1 MKRLFDKD
9 TWQEIFGS
17 IQKNKVRT
25 VITMIGVLWGIFIY
39 IALAGSSKGLDN
51 GFERAFQ
58 SIAANSIFVWA
69 QYTSLPYAGYKSQRA
84 IQLKLGDADILRKR
98 VKGIKFIAP
107 RNVAGVFGS
116 AGGNIVRGNKT
127 GTYAIYGEFPEYIKI
142 ATAKIFDGGR
152 FINNSDI
159 EKERKV
165 CVIGERTLAELFEEG
180 EDPIG
185 KFISIN
191 KLNFRVVGVHK
202 FVQGGGFGDDGD
214 IYIPFAT
221 FKKIFNTGDNVNF
234 FMIAANDN
242 IDGVEVEKNIK
253 ATLKQIHKIDP
264 NDERA
269 IGGFNLGEVFKKIFN
284 TGDRVNFFMIAAD
297 ENIDGVQV
305 EKDIKATLKQIH
317 KIDPNDE
324 RAISGFNLGEVFKKT
339 MNFANG
345 LTFLS
350 LVVGIA
356 TILAG
361 VIGIGNILLISVKER
376 TKEIGIRRALGATP
390 SEVRSQII
398 LESVFLTILAGII
411 GIILGALVLYGI
423 NAATAD
429 MTDFPYTNPT
439 VPIPYVLGALTL
451 MIVLGT
457 LIGIIPAQKAVSIKP
472 IDALRE
478 E

>member
-17 IQKNKVRT
+17 IQKNKIRT
-25 VITMIGVLWGIFIY
+25 IITMIGVLWGIFIY
-39 IALAGSSKGLDN
+39 ITLSGSSKGLDN
-51 GFERAFQ
+51 GFERQFQ
-58 SIAANSIFVWA
+58 SIASNSIFVWA
-69 QYTSLPYAGYKSQRA
+69 QSTSLPYAGYKSERNITLK
-84 IQLKLGDADILRKR
+84 IQDADVLKKK
-98 VKGIKFIAP
+98 VKDIKFIAP
-107 RNVAGVFGS
+107 RIVAGVFGS
-116 AGGNIVRGNKT
+116 PGGNIVRGTKT
-127 GTYAIYGEFPEYIKI
+127 GTYSVYGEYPEYIKI
-142 ATAKIFDGGR
+142 ATSKIYDGGR
-152 FINNSDI
+152 FINESDI
-159 EKERKV
+159 KNQRKV
-165 CVIGERTLAELFEEG
+165 CVIGERTQLELFEEE

-191 KLNFRVVGVHK
+191 KINFRVVGVHK

-221 FKKIFNTGDNVNF
+221 FKKIFNTGDDVAF
-234 FMIAANDN
+234 FMIAANEN
-242 IDGVEVEKNIK
+242 ADGIKVEKDIK
-253 ATLKQIHKIDP
+253 ATLKEIHKIDP

-269 IGGFNLGEVFKKIFN
+269 IGGFNLGEIF
-284 TGDRVNFFMIAAD
+284 R
-297 ENIDGVQV
+297 
-305 EKDIKATLKQIH
+305 
-317 KIDPNDE
+317 
-324 RAISGFNLGEVFKKT
+324 KT

-361 VIGIGNILLISVKER
+361 IIGIGNILLISVKER

-398 LESVFLTILAGII
+398 LESVFLTILSGII

-423 NAATAD
+423 NAATVD
-429 MTDFPYTNPT
+429 QTDFPYTNPT
-439 VPIPYVLGALTL
+439 VPIPYVLGALGL
-451 MIVLGT
+451 MVVLGT
-457 LIGIIPAQKAVSIKP
+457 LIGIIPAQRAVSIKP

>member
-1 MKRLFDKD
+1 MKKIFDKD

-17 IQKNKVRT
+17 IQKNRT
-25 VITMIGVLWGIFIY
+25 RTIITMIGVLWGIFIY
-39 IALAGSSKGLDN
+39 ITLAGSSKGLDN

-58 SIAANSIFVWA
+58 SIASNSIFVWA
-69 QYTSLPYAGYKSQRA
+69 QYTSLPYAGYKSERS
-84 IQLKLGDADILRKR
+84 IQLRLGDAEILKKR
-98 VKGIKFIAP
+98 VADIKFIAP

-142 ATAKIFDGGR
+142 ATSKIYDGGR
-152 FINNSDI
+152 FINESDI
-159 EKERKV
+159 LEERKV
-165 CVIGERTLAELFEEG
+165 CVIGERTQQELFEED

-221 FKKIFNTGDNVNF
+221 FKKIFNTGDKVNF
-234 FMIAANDN
+234 FMIAADENAN
-242 IDGVEVEKNIK
+242 GLKVEKEIK
-253 ATLKQIHKIDP
+253 STLKQIHDIHPD
-264 NDERA
+264 DERA
-269 IGGFNLGEVFKKIFN
+269 IGGFNLGEI
-284 TGDRVNFFMIAAD
+284 
-297 ENIDGVQV
+297 
-305 EKDIKATLKQIH
+305 
-317 KIDPNDE
+317 
-324 RAISGFNLGEVFKKT
+324 FKKT

-390 SEVRSQII
+390 SEVRAQII
-398 LESVFLTILAGII
+398 LESVFLTTLAGVI
-411 GIILGALVLYGI
+411 GIVLGSFVLYGI
-423 NAATAD
+423 NAATLD

-439 VPIPYVLGALTL
+439 VPIPYVLGALSF
-451 MIVLGT
+451 MIILGT
-457 LIGIIPAQKAVSIKP
+457 LIGIIPAQRAVSIKP